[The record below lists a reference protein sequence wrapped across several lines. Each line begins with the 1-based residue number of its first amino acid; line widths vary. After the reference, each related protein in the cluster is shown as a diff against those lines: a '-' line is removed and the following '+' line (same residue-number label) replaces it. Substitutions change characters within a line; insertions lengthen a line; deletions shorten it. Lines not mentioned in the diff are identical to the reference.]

1 MPTAA
6 TSNDTKT
13 LDSLKD
19 ATLRK
24 RLERFVAQYREGQDL
39 IAATKAANDSL
50 LEDTIAPLLNK
61 LKLRRLDAPEQ
72 GWMALKQPWSNST
85 IQKKLLLSRGVSMAD
100 IKASTVKKSGTKWQ
114 VRGIKER
121 EEQSDGDE
129 E

>member
-1 MPTAA
+1 MPTV
-6 TSNDTKT
+6 TTDTKT

-72 GWMALKQPWSNST
+72 GWMCLRQPWSNST
-85 IQKKLLLSRGVSMAD
+85 IQKKVLLARGVSLDD
-100 IKASTVKKSGTKWQ
+100 IKAATVKKSGTKWQ
-114 VRGIKER
+114 VRGLKDKQ
-121 EEQSDGDE
+121 EQSDGEGED
-129 E
+129 